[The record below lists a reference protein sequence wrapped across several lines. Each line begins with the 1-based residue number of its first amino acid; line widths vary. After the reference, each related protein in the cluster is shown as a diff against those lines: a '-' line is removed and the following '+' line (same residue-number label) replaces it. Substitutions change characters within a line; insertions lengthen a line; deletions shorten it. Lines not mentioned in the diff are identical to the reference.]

1 MEGMLVEKLT
11 GVRVEQ
17 LVVDYGRASGVTV
30 VQLVV
35 VVMGWGGGGYRQ
47 EVRGRMGVLVEVR

>member
-1 MEGMLVEKLT
+1 MLVEKLT